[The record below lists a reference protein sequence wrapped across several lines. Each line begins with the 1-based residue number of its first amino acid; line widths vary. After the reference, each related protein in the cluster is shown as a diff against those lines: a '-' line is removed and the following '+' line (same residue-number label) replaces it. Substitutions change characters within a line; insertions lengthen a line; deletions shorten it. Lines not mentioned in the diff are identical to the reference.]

1 MFLYCLLQFIF
12 FPLFNFGHKKLKIF
26 FINIDMKN
34 WNFSKKRNKKKDGER
49 RGEDDLMER
58 KKEKAR

>member
-1 MFLYCLLQFIF
+1 
-12 FPLFNFGHKKLKIF
+12 
-26 FINIDMKN
+26 MKN